1 MQDRMVHA
9 TWFKHFNAMK
19 RPRLPREGKSMSDRN
34 FFHLRGVATGLILG
48 LALTVA
54 GCSKEKE
61 PEPAAKDTAASQ
73 PAATTPPTAPESP
86 TIGGDGS
93 QIVLSTLSSDEIR
106 KTELPGE
113 LGCGFSDTTGAVL
126 LIAMG
131 DAASK
136 GPASGIV
143 KVADSV
149 ERIAAP
155 GGFDAMVKGVTFTG
169 AGKTVRIELTGSPI
183 DNSESPP
190 IPAELIYQ
198 RADGA
203 ERTYAGRW
211 SCGP

>member
-1 MQDRMVHA
+1 
-9 TWFKHFNAMK
+9 
-19 RPRLPREGKSMSDRN
+19 MSAPHRSGI
-34 FFHLRGVATGLILG
+34 RR
-48 LALTVA
+48 LALPVAFAAALSIA

-61 PEPAAKDTAASQ
+61 PEPPARSSQ
-73 PAATTPPTAPESP
+73 ERENLATPNPPNVPESP
-86 TIGGDGS
+86 TVGGDGS
-93 QIVLSTLSSDEIR
+93 AITLNALSSADIEGA
-106 KTELPGE
+106 KLPGE
-113 LGCGFSDTTGAVL
+113 LGCGFSDASGSPL

-136 GPASGIV
+136 GPATGIV

-183 DNSESPP
+183 GSGEAPP
-190 IPAELIYQ
+190 IPARLVYE

-203 ERTYAGRW
+203 QRSFAGRW
-211 SCGP
+211 ECGP